1 MDNYYNDITSSKNYP
16 NTYFHPMWFIMRST
30 TNIQSQFPIS
40 WSKCS
45 PNRNNESTNRF
56 SR

>member
-16 NTYFHPMWFIMRST
+16 NTYFHPMWFIMRIT